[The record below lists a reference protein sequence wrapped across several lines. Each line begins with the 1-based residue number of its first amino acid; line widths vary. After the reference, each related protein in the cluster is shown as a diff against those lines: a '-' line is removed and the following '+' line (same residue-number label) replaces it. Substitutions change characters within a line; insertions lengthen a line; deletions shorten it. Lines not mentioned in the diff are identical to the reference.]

1 MEHHD
6 DLLLS
11 NGTVLAHVAAP
22 NTPSGYKVEVL
33 KEHDILVRNGR
44 IFHIVPHESEPI
56 PSGIRLI
63 DCTDKIISPG
73 FIDTHHQ

>member
-1 MEHHD
+1 MEHR

-11 NGTVLAHVAAP
+11 NGTVLAHVAVPDLP
-22 NTPSGYKVEVL
+22 NGYKVDVL
-33 KEHDILVRNGR
+33 KKHDILIRDGR
-44 IFHIVPHESEPI
+44 ITHIVPHESKSI
-56 PSGIRLI
+56 PSGVRLI